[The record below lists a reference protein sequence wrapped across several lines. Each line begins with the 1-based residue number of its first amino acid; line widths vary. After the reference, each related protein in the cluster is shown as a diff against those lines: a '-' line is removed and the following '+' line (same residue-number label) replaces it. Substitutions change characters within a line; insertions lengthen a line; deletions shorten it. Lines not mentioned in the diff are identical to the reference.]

1 MVKKFLFIMLPLVM
15 SVVFWGCAKVPQVE
29 IDAAQAAIEAAK
41 SGEVNRYFASEF
53 NALQDSLNVALANVE
68 AQKSKFALTRNYGSA
83 TEKLVQ
89 IAQNADSLKGLVA
102 EKKLQLRTE
111 VDQKVVEYTNKLK
124 ETKALVAR
132 APRGKETRAVI
143 ESMNNDIKA
152 IETSYAEV
160 QTFLAKDD
168 VLSAK
173 ERVDSVIAKLQ
184 AIQDELKA
192 AIAKKG

>member
-1 MVKKFLFIMLPLVM
+1 MVKKFLFIMLPLIM

-29 IDAAQAAIEAAK
+29 IDNAQAAMEAAK
-41 SGEVNRYFASEF
+41 SAEADRYLASEF
-53 NALQDSLNVALANVE
+53 NALQDSLTTALADVE
-68 AQKSKFALTRNYGSA
+68 AQKSKFALTRSYSSA

-89 IAQNADSLKGLVA
+89 ITQNADSLKGMVVA
-102 EKKLQLRTE
+102 RKEQLRAE
-111 VDQKVVEYTNKLK
+111 VNQKVIEYANVLK
-124 ETKALVAR
+124 ETKALLAK

-152 IETSYAEV
+152 IDASFAEV
-160 QTFLAKDD
+160 KTFLDKDD

-173 ERVDSVIAKLQ
+173 ERVDSSIAKLQ
-184 AIQDELKA
+184 AIQNELNA